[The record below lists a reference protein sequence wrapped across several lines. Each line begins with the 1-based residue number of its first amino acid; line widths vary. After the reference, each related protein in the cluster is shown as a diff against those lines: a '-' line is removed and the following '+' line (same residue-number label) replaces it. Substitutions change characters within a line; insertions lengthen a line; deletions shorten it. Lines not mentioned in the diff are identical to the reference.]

1 MCCSCNF
8 TLILKIPRPCVYLAY
23 TRWLRGFCMEWRAWR
38 EIMNENQ
45 KRLIGAGLIVGV
57 IILCIYAW
65 LASAGRNDVS
75 DNRKRADE
83 TRYELRNAESS
94 QSRTAESLDRASDLA
109 ESAERDNQETGQRI
123 EKIEEGNRNLQDS
136 ERGDAEII
144 TESQSILD
152 RVRARG
158 KKEN

>member
-1 MCCSCNF
+1 
-8 TLILKIPRPCVYLAY
+8 
-23 TRWLRGFCMEWRAWR
+23 
-38 EIMNENQ
+38 MNENQ

-57 IILCIYAW
+57 IILCISAW
-65 LASAGRNDVS
+65 FASAGRNDVS
-75 DNRKRADE
+75 DIGDRAD
-83 TRYELRNAESS
+83 TVRNELRNAESS

-123 EKIEEGNRNLQDS
+123 EQLEEVNRNLQSS

-144 TESQSILD
+144 IESQSILKA
-152 RVRARG
+152 VRGRG

>member
-1 MCCSCNF
+1 M
-8 TLILKIPRPCVYLAY
+8 L
-23 TRWLRGFCMEWRAWR
+23 
-38 EIMNENQ
+38 NENK

-57 IILCIYAW
+57 IILCISAW
-65 LASAGRNDVS
+65 FASAGRNDVS
-75 DNRKRADE
+75 DIRDRAD
-83 TRYELRNAESS
+83 TVRNELTNAESS

-109 ESAERDNQETGQRI
+109 ESAERDNQEAGRGI

-144 TESQSILD
+144 IESQSIID

>member
-1 MCCSCNF
+1 
-8 TLILKIPRPCVYLAY
+8 
-23 TRWLRGFCMEWRAWR
+23 MEGRAWR
-38 EIMNENQ
+38 EMLNENK

-57 IILCIYAW
+57 IILCISAW
-65 LASAGRNDVS
+65 FASAGRNDVS
-75 DNRKRADE
+75 DIGDRAD
-83 TRYELRNAESS
+83 TVRNELRNAESS

-123 EKIEEGNRNLQDS
+123 EQLEEGNRNLQSS

-144 TESQSILD
+144 IESQSILKA
-152 RVRARG
+152 VRGRG